1 MRAENGKL
9 LGESP
14 QRPQEGVELAAR
26 DEFIQS
32 PETVQDP
39 LLDLAVNPRV
49 IDDEQ
54 IDAGTVGLSAYKQMA
69 RSCVISILTGTDWI
83 TSLKWPN
90 TVDISNKRDTR
101 I

>member
-1 MRAENGKL
+1 MAV
-9 LGESP
+9 S
-14 QRPQEGVELAAR
+14 

-39 LLDLAVNPRV
+39 LLDLAVDPGV

-54 IDAGTVGLSAYKQMA
+54 IGAGTVGLRAYKQMA
-69 RSCVISILTGTDWI
+69 CSCVISILTGTAQV
-83 TSLKWPN
+83 TSLKCRN
-90 TVDISNKRDTR
+90 MENIANKRDTR